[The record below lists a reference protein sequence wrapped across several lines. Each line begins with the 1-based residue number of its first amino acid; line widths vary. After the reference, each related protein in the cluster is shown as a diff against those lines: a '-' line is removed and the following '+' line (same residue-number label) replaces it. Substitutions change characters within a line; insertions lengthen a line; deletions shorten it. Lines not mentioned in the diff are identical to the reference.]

1 MLAVKH
7 IGPLDMH
14 WTSYN
19 VRTSDNSSFQTAFYV
34 AMLFPEVYHLSLSL
48 SLFLSPLFTERQL
61 QEPTFKSDNI
71 IRTRDSARSISFRIL
86 NSAWN
91 RLIDY
96 VQIHE
101 YQLITSVTSRPID
114 SISKTRILNLF
125 YSICLVMFK
134 QADRLIADLVRPRWN
149 RLFVGFRP

>member
-19 VRTSDNSSFQTAFYV
+19 V
-34 AMLFPEVYHLSLSL
+34 HLIIRPSKQRSTWQCYFRKCIISLSL
-48 SLFLSPLFTERQL
+48 SFSPLFTERQL

-125 YSICLVMFK
+125 YSICLVTFK

-149 RLFVGFRP
+149 RLFVGSRP